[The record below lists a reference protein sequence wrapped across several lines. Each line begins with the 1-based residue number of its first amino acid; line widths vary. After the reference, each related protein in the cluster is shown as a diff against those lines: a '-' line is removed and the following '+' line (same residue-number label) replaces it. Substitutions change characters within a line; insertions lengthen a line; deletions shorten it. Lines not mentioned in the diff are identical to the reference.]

1 MGCCGQSRGTINT
14 SGTAVG
20 TKRPPPRPRATLF
33 EYTGSTAMT
42 VTGPMSGARYR
53 FDGPGA
59 KVQIDMRDAPSM
71 AAVPNVRRLT

>member
-1 MGCCGQSRGTINT
+1 MACCGQSRGTINT
-14 SGTAVG
+14 SGTVGG

-42 VTGPMSGARYR
+42 VIGPMSGARYR
-53 FDGPGA
+53 FDAPGA
-59 KVQIDMRDAPSM
+59 KLQIDMRDAPSM